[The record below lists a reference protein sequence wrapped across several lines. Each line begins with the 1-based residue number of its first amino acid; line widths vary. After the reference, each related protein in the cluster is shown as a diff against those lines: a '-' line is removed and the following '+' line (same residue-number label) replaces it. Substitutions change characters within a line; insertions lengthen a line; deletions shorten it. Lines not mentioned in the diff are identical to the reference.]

1 MEIDGSLVN
10 IMRKQ
15 RRVRIL
21 IFQVLDVR
29 LRRDE
34 KMEKGSKRK
43 EGMSD

>member
-1 MEIDGSLVN
+1 
-10 IMRKQ
+10 MRKQ

-29 LRRDE
+29 LKRDE